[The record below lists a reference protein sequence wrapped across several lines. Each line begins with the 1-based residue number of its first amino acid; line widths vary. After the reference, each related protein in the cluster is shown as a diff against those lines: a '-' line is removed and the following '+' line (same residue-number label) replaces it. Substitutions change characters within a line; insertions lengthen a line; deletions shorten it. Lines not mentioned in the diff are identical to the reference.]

1 MICQICKENAA
12 TVHYTE
18 LSNNRMVE
26 IHLCEKCALE
36 KGVSFKPHL
45 LLADLMAGLVQL
57 EKSPSLQKGKKC
69 SNCGLT
75 YSGFREAG
83 RLGCAKCYETFKE
96 SLGALLKNIH
106 GSSAHVGK
114 VSAAAEHEV
123 DGTIILKKL
132 RERLQKLVEREQFEE
147 AARVRDEIRKLER

>member
-1 MICQICKENAA
+1 MICQICKKNEA

-18 LSNNRMVE
+18 LSNSKMVE

-45 LLADLMAGLVQL
+45 LLADLMAGLVEL
-57 EKSPSLQKGKKC
+57 EKSPSLQRDEKC

-75 YSGFREAG
+75 YSGFRETG
-83 RLGCAKCYETFKE
+83 RLGCAKCYETFKQ

-106 GSSAHVGK
+106 GSSTHAGK
-114 VSAAAEHEV
+114 VPAVAYEV
-123 DGTIILKKL
+123 DRTIILKKL
-132 RERLQKLVEREQFEE
+132 RERLRKLVEREEFEE